1 MKKRCLLFL
10 LCLFLAS
17 CQGRISDI
25 EELDAVIDAE
35 LAGATVYR
43 QDHNGAYFDY
53 YLPSDIYEV
62 SSKKDAV
69 ILSFNDEKILMNLN
83 ITSIIAR
90 QDADLDNYLL
100 EEGFYAKEDEIYY
113 REGHY
118 LDFDQDECAY
128 VYAIYDVDGRHL
140 AILKTDDMTYYAYTG
155 NDLALIT
162 KRLFMLAES
171 ASVDRD
177 LVVNDYA
184 NVDMIDYRR
193 EQVNLFETIVPQEGR
208 LEDIVID
215 TPEPTANGE
224 NITE

>member
-1 MKKRCLLFL
+1 
-10 LCLFLAS
+10 
-17 CQGRISDI
+17 
-25 EELDAVIDAE
+25 
-35 LAGATVYR
+35 
-43 QDHNGAYFDY
+43 
-53 YLPSDIYEV
+53 
-62 SSKKDAV
+62 
-69 ILSFNDEKILMNLN
+69 MNLN

-155 NDLALIT
+155 NDLTLIT

-208 LEDIVID
+208 LEDIVVD
-215 TPEPTANGE
+215 TPEPTENGE